1 MLLAKSN
8 RLARLIDQ
16 LPNQDELNP
25 SLCVFVG
32 NKIKSRAIRHAFG
45 IRQARLFRNR
55 RRSGELHLNV
65 DPSTVYS
72 ERPVLVADGTVG
84 EPPERFCAAKDK
96 CHIVDN
102 ITLAQS
108 SSASLTLSN
117 IYGVISPFT
126 DVYCLFAT
134 DIGGFRQV
142 ACVVA
147 AWLQQTPLICP
158 SALLPQLMVVTD
170 KIPSGKRSEVEAKR
184 ALLSLIA
191 EETKIDVFAQFS
203 VLDVVSLPRQELAS
217 AAQFS
222 LLKSRVI
229 QASNEVRCRRQAC
242 RMLFSAVHFNA
253 FFDLACDH
261 FSKNS
266 SAPFNFIRASRVDNP
281 IAEDLAEHV
290 TNLIRLV
297 QCPDALLNHAIP
309 MIASSLL
316 LDSYPPDAHGKLL
329 SAPQHDL

>member
-1 MLLAKSN
+1 MLLQKSN
-8 RLARLIDQ
+8 RLARIIDQ
-16 LPNQDELNP
+16 LPKQDELNP

-32 NKIKSRAIRHAFG
+32 NKIKSRAIRHGFG

-55 RRSGELHLNV
+55 RRSGELHLNA

-84 EPPERFCAAKDK
+84 EPPERLCTAKDK

-108 SSASLTLSN
+108 SSTSLTLSN
-117 IYGVISPFT
+117 VYGVLSPFT

-147 AWLQQTPLICP
+147 AWLQQTPFICP
-158 SALLPQLMVVTD
+158 VALLPQLMVVTD
-170 KIPSGKRSEVEAKR
+170 KIPSGKGSEDEARR

-203 VLDVVSLPRQELAS
+203 ALNVVSLPRQGLTS

-229 QASNEVRCRRQAC
+229 QASNEVRCRRESC

-253 FFDLACDH
+253 FLDLACDH
-261 FSKNS
+261 FSKDFS
-266 SAPFNFIRASRVDNP
+266 VPFNFIRASRTDNP
-281 IAEDLAEHV
+281 IAEDLAEHL
-290 TNLIRLV
+290 TNFLRLV
-297 QCPDALLNHAIP
+297 QSPNALLKYAIP

-329 SAPQHDL
+329 SAPQNDL